1 MKVLVNGAA
10 SKVGRAFLDFA
21 KGRFEFRLVDLKKDS
36 KAGIFATDIRDLDAC
51 REACDGMDTVVH
63 LAADPSTDAD
73 FLSSLLD
80 TNIKGTFNI
89 FRAAKDAG
97 CKRVVFASSAQA
109 TEAYP
114 VDEQVRTQ
122 MPVRPKNLYGVSK
135 CFGEALAAYFA
146 YNEDLSA
153 IAVRIGCFENPNDH
167 ESLNARNLSAFISP
181 RDLGQLLVKCIEV
194 KDVTFAIVH
203 GVSENRFKRLNL
215 SETKALLGYNPVDDA
230 FKIFNIPLYD

>member
-1 MKVLVNGAA
+1 MKVLVTGAA
-10 SKVGRAFLDFA
+10 GKVGTAFLDYA
-21 KGRFEFRLVDLKKDS
+21 KDRFEFRLIDLKEDS
-36 KAGIFATDIRDLDAC
+36 KRGISAVDVRDLDAC
-51 REACDGMDTVVH
+51 RQACQGIDTVLH

-73 FLSSLLD
+73 FLTSLLD
-80 TNIKGTFNI
+80 TNIRGTFNI

-114 VDEQVRTQ
+114 VDEQVWTN

-146 YNEDLSA
+146 YNEDLSS
-153 IAVRIGCFENPNDH
+153 IAVRIACFEYPEDH
-167 ESLNARNLSAFISP
+167 KSMNARDLSAFISP

-194 KDVTFAIVH
+194 NDVTFAIVH
-203 GVSENRFKRLNL
+203 GVSENRFKRLSL
-215 SETKALLGYNPVDDA
+215 SETKALLGYDPVDDA
-230 FKIFNIPLYD
+230 FKIYNIPIYD